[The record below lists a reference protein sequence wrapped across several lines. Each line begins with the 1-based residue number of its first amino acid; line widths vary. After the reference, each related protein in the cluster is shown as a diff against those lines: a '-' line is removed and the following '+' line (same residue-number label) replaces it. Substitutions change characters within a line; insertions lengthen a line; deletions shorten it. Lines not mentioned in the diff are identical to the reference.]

1 MKKFATVLAGLFLFV
16 CAFASEQERFSI
28 PVGGMRLIDF
38 PFSIE
43 NYRISSKGKIS
54 VEEVSPKQLRIIGQ
68 SIGECS
74 LSISGGN
81 TERSYNISIVSNIS
95 SIMKRLRNDLESVP
109 ELDLSING
117 DYIVIR
123 GTVSSPENWKTLQ
136 KVLSLYDK
144 SVNNFAVFRP
154 AAETILGM
162 KRALQNAGFVFCAE
176 GKQPAVGELSMQMN
190 DNSIIIT
197 GELHSQTQIARIKQI
212 MSTYSWL
219 AFDGKAS
226 AEKGQVNAILNLT
239 VVETPLQVEVV
250 YVGITEEDLT
260 NLGGGSVSGNANL
273 GILYDIVAGK
283 ATSKTAS
290 FGGDMN
296 ATLNFLQKNGVS
308 RIYKAG
314 HVSFTNSTKGTL
326 HTGGTIH
333 AKVSGG
339 DNGDVKNIN
348 YGLQISVTGTLISEN
363 MVRMELQ
370 LSNSHLSPASGGDYN
385 QTTDSTNQTII
396 CELDR
401 TMVLAGAKSITEK
414 TSLSGLPI
422 LRNTPVLQW
431 FVATDDS
438 TKSETR
444 LLILVCP
451 RKVQFNPDVQIT
463 IPVSDETAPTYRD
476 AKRPNAVRKE
486 ENKRYRGSLNW
497 LNWFSW

>member
-1 MKKFATVLAGLFLFV
+1 MKKLLTIFAGICLFAT
-16 CAFASEQERFSI
+16 AFAAEQERFSI
-28 PVGGMRLIDF
+28 SVGGMRLIDF

-43 NYRISSKGKIS
+43 NYRVSSKDKVS
-54 VEEVSPKQLRIIGQ
+54 VEEASPKQLRIIGK

-81 TERSYNISIVSNIS
+81 TERNYNISVVSNIS
-95 SIMKRLRNDLESVP
+95 SIMKRLRNDLETVP

-123 GTVSSPENWKTLQ
+123 GTVSSPENWQTLQ
-136 KVLSLYDK
+136 KVLPLYDK

-154 AAETILGM
+154 AAETILGV
-162 KRALQNAGFVFCAE
+162 KKALQNAGFVFCAE
-176 GKQPAVGELSMQMN
+176 GQNPPLGELSMRTT
-190 DNSIIIT
+190 DNAIILT
-197 GELHSQTQIARIKQI
+197 GEMHSQTQIGKIQQI
-212 MSTYSWL
+212 LATYPWL
-219 AFDGKAS
+219 ALNGKAS

-239 VVETPLQVEVV
+239 VVETPIQVEVV
-250 YVGITEEDLT
+250 YIGITEEDMT
-260 NLGGGSVSGNANL
+260 NLGGGSVSGNASL
-273 GILYDIVAGK
+273 GALYDIIAGR
-283 ATSKTAS
+283 AASKTAT
-290 FGGDMN
+290 FGGNMN
-296 ATLNFLQKNGVS
+296 ATLNFLQKNGIN

-314 HVSFTNSTKGTL
+314 HVTFTNSTKGSL

-333 AKVSGG
+333 TKVSGG
-339 DNGDVKNIN
+339 DNGDVKTIN
-348 YGLQISVTGTLISEN
+348 YGLEISATGTLISEN
-363 MVRMELQ
+363 KVRMELT
-370 LSNSHLSPASGGDYN
+370 LNNSHVTPAANGDYD
-385 QTTDSTNQTII
+385 QTTDSTSQTVI

-414 TSLSGLPI
+414 TTKSGLPI

-431 FVATDDS
+431 FVSSDDR
-438 TKSETR
+438 TNSENR

-476 AKRPNAVRKE
+476 AKRPNKVRE
-486 ENKRYRGSLNW
+486 EEGKRYRGSLKW